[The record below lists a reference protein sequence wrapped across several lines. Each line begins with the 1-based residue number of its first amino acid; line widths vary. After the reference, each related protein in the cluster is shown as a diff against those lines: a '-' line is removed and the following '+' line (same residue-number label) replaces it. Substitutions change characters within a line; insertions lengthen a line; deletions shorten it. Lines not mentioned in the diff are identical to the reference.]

1 MVNNTYDIDI
11 KKLLESGAHFG
22 HKTSRWHPKMA
33 EYIHSKRDGSH
44 IIDLTKTVTALQT
57 ALIFLETVAE
67 NNKQIL
73 LISTKKQAKDIINNL
88 AKETDMPFV
97 SERWLGGMLTN
108 SNTINGR
115 IRHLKDLEAKL
126 ASGELNNKY
135 NKLEVQRFNEEI
147 NELNRIYG
155 GIKELNGHP
164 GAIFILDVNNDNNAV
179 TEANKLGIKTVGIVD
194 TNTDPSKI
202 TYPIPAN
209 DDALKTL
216 NLIADLVKQAIL
228 NGKAKAS
235 KANTK

>member
-147 NELNRIYG
+147 IELNRIYG